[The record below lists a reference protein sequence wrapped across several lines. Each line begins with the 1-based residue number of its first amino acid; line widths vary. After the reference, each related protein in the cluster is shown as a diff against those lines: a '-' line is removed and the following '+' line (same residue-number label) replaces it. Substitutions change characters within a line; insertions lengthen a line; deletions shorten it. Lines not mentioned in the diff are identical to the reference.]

1 MFDIESLQSNSET
14 PTLIAIL
21 LAVSLCV
28 VLSALIVLTY
38 DITTKVSKKDH
49 NYMQS
54 LALIS
59 ILATMVM
66 QAVGDSLARGL
77 GMLGALAIIRFRTT
91 LRDPR
96 NMTFM
101 FASLAVGISCGV
113 FGFTIAVT
121 GTLIFC
127 VVAIILRFSVFGKP
141 DPLIGIL
148 KVSMYYDNGNE
159 SIVKMEQMLQSYCKE
174 YALTDMRTRDRD
186 IVLEREFNEYGKQVV
201 TKSVY
206 KRVKDLSYELH
217 LKSHIQ
223 DTDLLDQFA
232 GLEDVQEVSLR
243 FIKGEDKL

>member
-1 MFDIESLQSNSET
+1 MFDIQSLQSNSET
-14 PTLIAIL
+14 PTLIAIF

-54 LALIS
+54 LAMIS

-91 LRDPR
+91 LR
-96 NMTFM
+96 
-101 FASLAVGISCGV
+101 VGISCGV

-121 GTLIFC
+121 GTFVFC
-127 VVAIILRFSVFGKP
+127 VVAIVLRFSVFGNP

-148 KVSMYYDNGNE
+148 KISMYYEKGNE
-159 SIVKMEQMLQSYCKE
+159 SIKKMESVLKNLCKE
-174 YALTDMRTRDRD
+174 YRLTDIRTRDKD
-186 IVLEREFNEYGKQVV
+186 IVLETEFNEFGKKVV
-201 TKSVY
+201 TKSMN
-206 KRVKDLSYELH
+206 KRVKDLSYELF
-217 LKSHIQ
+217 LKNDIQ
-223 DTDLLDQFA
+223 DTDLLDKFTE
-232 GLEDVQEVSLR
+232 LEDVQEVSLR
-243 FIKGEDKL
+243 FVKGEDKL

>member
-28 VLSALIVLTY
+28 VLSALITLTY
-38 DITTKVSKKDH
+38 DLTTKVSKKDH

-54 LALIS
+54 LAMIS

-121 GTLIFC
+121 GTIIFC
-127 VVAIILRFSVFGKP
+127 VIAIILRFSAFGKSE
-141 DPLIGIL
+141 PLVGVL
-148 KVSMYYDNGNE
+148 KISMYA
-159 SIVKMEQMLQSYCKE
+159 EQGRDTKKEFEAVLKSMCKE
-174 YALTDMRTRDRD
+174 FILTDMRTRDKV
-186 IVLEREFNEYGKQVV
+186 IVLETEFNEFGKKIV
-201 TKSVY
+201 TSSVN
-206 KRVKDLSYELH
+206 KRVKDLAYELH
-217 LKSHIQ
+217 LRTDIQ
-223 DTDLLDQFA
+223 DTDLLDRFSE
-232 GLEDVQEVSLR
+232 LNEVQEVSLR